1 METNF
6 LSQCVTYGSNSTG
19 GEYAHKLTED
29 ELATHSHIQNYSFTA
44 NGGSGTNTT
53 IPGYPEFNKAGQYG
67 LAKIVGGGND
77 IPHNNVQ
84 PYQTAYMWR
93 RTA

>member
-1 METNF
+1 MTFAANA
-6 LSQCVTYGSNSTG
+6 TG
-19 GEYAHKLTED
+19 GEYAHKLIED
-29 ELATHSHIQNYSFTA
+29 ELAKHSHIQNYAFTA
-44 NGGSGTNTT
+44 GGGNGGNTT
-53 IPGYPEFNKAGQYG
+53 IPGYPDSNKAGQYG

-77 IPHNNVQ
+77 VPHNNVQ